1 MGNAAS
7 SEWQGKALYVAWKLA
22 VYELCHF
29 YPLEE
34 HWALGNLLD
43 TGLAQ
48 ELASFVFLFSCLR
61 PGSERFP
68 LLWAVWSIST
78 AWLYCWAQTQ
88 PLGVCELHGWPVGCS
103 LLTPGVD
110 VKDRICF
117 CHFVLLHCPIIL
129 HCFPC
134 CGFICLHTRIFLFPF
149 QVTEI
154 RLKYFDTVPV
164 AAAMCVLKTGFL
176 FVASEFGNQWVVLLL
191 SRFTLAT
198 IKVGEREVVSG
209 PCSFSWECFMAFRT
223 KVLPSSLLCSFPWW
237 LSLF

>member
-1 MGNAAS
+1 MTRES
-7 SEWQGKALYVAWKLA
+7 SLCCLETGSIWDLSLSSLGGALSTGQFVRYWFSSRVGKFCV
-22 VYELCHF
+22 
-29 YPLEE
+29 
-34 HWALGNLLD
+34 
-43 TGLAQ
+43 
-48 ELASFVFLFSCLR
+48 FVFLFKARQWTFSAFVGRVVHFHCLAL
-61 PGSERFP
+61 PLGTDAAIGSM
-68 LLWAVWSIST
+68 WA
-78 AWLYCWAQTQ
+78 AWLACGLQFADSW
-88 PLGVCELHGWPVGCS
+88 L
-103 LLTPGVD
+103 D

-191 SRFTLAT
+191 SRFTLVT
-198 IKVGEREVVSG
+198 IKVGERG
-209 PCSFSWECFMAFRT
+209 SFKA
-223 KVLPSSLLCSFPWW
+223 L
-237 LSLF
+237 